1 MSDAD
6 DVDHWVGAGGAGGAR
21 CIPGGRRRG
30 GRPSGS
36 GGPLGLG
43 RPVDPAVGIPGRFD
57 RGPSHRF
64 RRAGLRLEAA
74 LPVARR
80 IVRINA

>member
-1 MSDAD
+1 MSGADDAD
-6 DVDHWVGAGGAGGAR
+6 HGVGERTGRAGDAR
-21 CIPGGRRRG
+21 GVRGRG

-43 RPVDPAVGIPGRFD
+43 RPVDPAVGITGRFD
-57 RGPSHRF
+57 RGPSQRF

-74 LPVARR
+74 LPVVRR